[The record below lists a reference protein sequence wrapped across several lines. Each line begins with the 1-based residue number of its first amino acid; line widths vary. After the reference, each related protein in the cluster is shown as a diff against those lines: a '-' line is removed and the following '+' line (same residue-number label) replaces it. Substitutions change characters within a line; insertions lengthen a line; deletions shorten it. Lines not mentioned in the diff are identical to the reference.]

1 MIAPYLDSSAII
13 YLIEGSP
20 IVRAQVAA
28 HIAGADSDPAGRL
41 ITSHLARLECRVKPL
56 RDGDAALLGTYDAF
70 FTRARVLVVDLTAA
84 VLDRATELRA
94 RHGFKTPD
102 AIHLASA
109 MEAGADAFLTG
120 DAGLAKC
127 PGMTVELLSP

>member
-1 MIAPYLDSSAII
+1 VIAPYLDSSAII
-13 YLIEGSP
+13 YLIEGSRA
-20 IVRAQVAA
+20 VRAQVEA
-28 HIAGADSDPAGRL
+28 HIAGADTNPTGRL

-56 RDGDAALLGTYDAF
+56 RDGDVALLATYDAI
-70 FTRARVLVVDLTAA
+70 FTRARVVVVDLTAA

-94 RHGFKTPD
+94 RHGFRTPD
-102 AIHLASA
+102 AIHLTCA

-127 PGMTVELLSP
+127 PGMTVELLTP

>member
-1 MIAPYLDSSAII
+1 M
-13 YLIEGSP
+13 
-20 IVRAQVAA
+20 RTQVAA
-28 HIAGADSDPAGRL
+28 HIAGAERDPAGRRV
-41 ITSHLARLECRVKPL
+41 TSHLARLECRVKPL
-56 RDGDAALLGTYDAF
+56 RDGDAALLATYDAF
-70 FTRARVLVVDLTAA
+70 FTRARLVVFDLTAA

-109 MEAGADAFLTG
+109 IEAGADAFLTG

-127 PGMTVELLSP
+127 PGITVEVLSP